1 VELLMLLKLVAACA
15 VMGVGATLHGT
26 VGFGMGLVAVPI
38 LALIDPVFVPGPVL
52 FSGLVLAGLMAYRE
66 RRAMDVSGIKLG
78 LVGRVLGTL
87 IASVVL
93 AQMPTVEGMSVMLGA
108 FVLAAVLFSVSGWRI
123 RPTMWA
129 LLGAGALS
137 GFMGTVA
144 SVGGPPMALLYQ
156 DSSGGRLR
164 STMSGFFI
172 FGTLISLVGLMLA
185 GRFGC
190 AEFRASLAVVPGVL
204 TGFGLSRR
212 ALTFLD
218 QRYVRPAVL
227 AVSALSGTA
236 VVLRALL

>member
-1 VELLMLLKLVAACA
+1 MLLKLVTACA

-38 LALIDPVFVPGPVL
+38 LALIDPVFVPGSVL
-52 FSGLVLAGLMAYRE
+52 FSGLVLAGLMACRE

-87 IASVVL
+87 IASVML

-108 FVLAAVLFSVSGWRI
+108 LVLAAVLFSVSGWRI
-123 RPTMWA
+123 RPTKLA
-129 LLGAGALS
+129 LLGAGTLS

-156 DSSGGRLR
+156 DASGERLR

-172 FGTLISLVGLMLA
+172 VGTLISLAGLVLA
-185 GRFGC
+185 GHFGLT
-190 AEFRASLAVVPGVL
+190 ELWASLAMLPGVMI
-204 TGFGLSRR
+204 GFVVSRR
-212 ALTFLD
+212 ALAFFD
-218 QRYVRPAVL
+218 QGYTRPAVL
-227 AVSALSGTA
+227 AVSALSGVA
-236 VVLRALL
+236 VVLRALF